1 MEQKLIHIVRQFQ
14 NSEKIINIFP
24 FGSGHINDTFK
35 VETEVKNYL
44 LQRIN
49 HQIFEN
55 VEGLTQNLIKVTQ
68 HLHNKNSKPDYEILN
83 TIPLLNGEALFKD
96 DSGDSWRL
104 FDFIE
109 DSISYDLVENTKL
122 ALEGGKA
129 YGNFIKLLDDFPAET
144 LIEIIPDFHNMDFR
158 LNNFYNSVEVDV
170 ADRVKT
176 VRSEIE
182 FIKNRVIE
190 MSRIRLLGLRGSIP
204 LRVTH
209 NDTKIN
215 NVLFNE
221 DGHAKCVI
229 DLDTVMPG
237 YIHYDFGDAIRTFT
251 NTALEDEKDL
261 NKVSINM
268 EYFEAFSKG
277 FLSETNQVL
286 NSIEIENLAFS
297 AKLMTYIIGLRFLTD
312 YLDGDIYYKT
322 KYPEHNLQRARVQ
335 FKLLKDMEDQF
346 MKMQNIILS
355 LVQVQ

>member
-1 MEQKLIHIVRQFQ
+1 MEKKLVHIVRQFEV
-14 NSEKIINIFP
+14 SEEIINIYP

-35 VETEVKNYL
+35 VEIIGKNFL

-49 HQIFEN
+49 HQIFKN
-55 VEGLTQNLIKVTQ
+55 VEGLTQNLINVTR
-68 HLHNKNSKPDYEILN
+68 HLHLKNSNPAYEILN
-83 TIPLLNGEALFKD
+83 AIPLLNGKPLYKD
-96 DSGDSWRL
+96 DSGNNWRL

-109 DSISYDLVENTKL
+109 NSISYDLVENTKL
-122 ALEGGKA
+122 AFEGGKA

-144 LIEIIPDFHNMDFR
+144 LIETIPDFHNIDFR
-158 LNNFYNSVEVDV
+158 LNNFYKSVEVDV

-176 VRSEIE
+176 VKSEIE
-182 FIKNRVIE
+182 FIKNRVNE
-190 MSRIRLLGLRGSIP
+190 MSRIRLLGLKGSIP

-221 DGHAKCVI
+221 AGHAKCVI

-277 FLSETNQVL
+277 FLSETSKVL

-297 AKLMTYIIGLRFLTD
+297 AKLMTYIIGLRFLSD
-312 YLDGDIYYKT
+312 YLDGDTYYKT

-335 FKLLKDMEDQF
+335 FKLLEDMENHF
-346 MKMQNIILS
+346 IKMQSIISS
-355 LVQVQ
+355 LVQVK